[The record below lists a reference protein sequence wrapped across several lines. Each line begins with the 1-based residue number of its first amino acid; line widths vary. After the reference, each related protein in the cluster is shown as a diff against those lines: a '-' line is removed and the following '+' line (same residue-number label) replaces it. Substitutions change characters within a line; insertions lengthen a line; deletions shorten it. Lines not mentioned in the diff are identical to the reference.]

1 MGNIVTTKTYENENT
16 GFAIDAIA
24 LIDAIART
32 FKIDPNKM
40 STTIDP
46 LGWINIELERE
57 GKRYEIV
64 SIEENSKG
72 ICVYIH
78 KHAFREAV
86 GEINKPLA
94 RALADEIRKVLGV
107 TPEKQISVKELET
120 GKNIEWDGWSERDLT
135 KKGLQEKLRD
145 IFRGKA

>member
-1 MGNIVTTKTYENENT
+1 MTTKTYENEIR

-46 LGWINIELERE
+46 LGWINIELQHE
-57 GKRYEIV
+57 GKRYEII
-64 SIEENSKG
+64 SIEENSKEM
-72 ICVYIH
+72 CVYIH
-78 KHAFREAV
+78 KHEFRKAV
-86 GEINKPLA
+86 GEINKQLA
-94 RALADEIRKVLGV
+94 RALADEIRKELGI

-120 GKNIEWDGWSERDLT
+120 WKDIRGNDWSERNLT
-135 KKGLQEKLRD
+135 NKSILDKLRGL
-145 IFRGKA
+145 FRR